1 MKAYIYFRS
10 ALDFGW
16 NVIFDNK
23 LLHGMEYLTSQGK
36 NRKMQRLYD
45 SNRMERKIHFLEKLN
60 DCTLQQIK

>member
-23 LLHGMEYLTSQGK
+23 LLHGVEYLTSQG
-36 NRKMQRLYD
+36 RKPQDAKMITFKQ
-45 SNRMERKIHFLEKLN
+45 KGA
-60 DCTLQQIK
+60 